1 MRYLVFVIFS
11 IFFPILIATNILA
24 LSIIKPVP
32 CENSSSY
39 WHECH
44 GVRIFENGDKYI
56 GHFSD
61 NKKDGWGTY
70 SFNNG
75 DQYYGRFEDGKINYQ
90 GTYTYSDGSETIG
103 DWKNGI
109 LNGYAI
115 MNFANGDIN
124 KEGFF
129 LNGKFLYTKRLSDIE
144 RCEWNKRF
152 NPYSAMA
159 ICIITKDDGSIIKY

>member
-1 MRYLVFVIFS
+1 MKYLVFVIFS
-11 IFFPILIATNILA
+11 IFFPILIATNVLA

-56 GHFSD
+56 GHFRD

-75 DQYYGRFEDGKINYQ
+75 DQYYGK
-90 GTYTYSDGSETIG
+90 
-103 DWKNGI
+103 
-109 LNGYAI
+109 
-115 MNFANGDIN
+115 
-124 KEGFF
+124 
-129 LNGKFLYTKRLSDIE
+129 
-144 RCEWNKRF
+144 C
-152 NPYSAMA
+152 
-159 ICIITKDDGSIIKY
+159 